1 MRLEQLAVL
10 IEVAKYKSLNL
21 ACASLHMTQQTLSAC
36 IKNMEREL
44 NVILLK
50 RTSKGV
56 SLTAEG
62 KKVFAYAVKIIPEYE
77 ELLESIAAKDNN
89 GRSFYGELR
98 IYVNSLFYLA
108 TLTEIIKNF
117 CYRYPEIKVVT
128 LGASPAVI
136 RERLLEPE
144 EEGVYRVGLVNV
156 PCAEENGGDSGF
168 MSFDGLNF
176 IPLEK
181 GNYHACVSENSHLA
195 KRRELSLRS
204 ILREPLVIG
213 AAEELNVTP
222 LHFMLS
228 RYGKPNIVLATTS
241 LTLWHNIIASNM
253 GIGFLHDSF
262 LDGREPF
269 CSCLEHIVPI
279 RIKDKFS
286 AVTGCLMVGKS
297 EGIIEKFVT
306 FLPKG
311 KV

>member
-156 PCAEENGGDSGF
+156 P
-168 MSFDGLNF
+168 
-176 IPLEK
+176 
-181 GNYHACVSENSHLA
+181 YACVSENSHLA

-253 GIGFLHDSF
+253 GIGFLHDIF

>member
-213 AAEELNVTP
+213 AAE
-222 LHFMLS
+222 
-228 RYGKPNIVLATTS
+228 
-241 LTLWHNIIASNM
+241 
-253 GIGFLHDSF
+253 
-262 LDGREPF
+262 
-269 CSCLEHIVPI
+269 
-279 RIKDKFS
+279 
-286 AVTGCLMVGKS
+286 
-297 EGIIEKFVT
+297 
-306 FLPKG
+306 
-311 KV
+311 